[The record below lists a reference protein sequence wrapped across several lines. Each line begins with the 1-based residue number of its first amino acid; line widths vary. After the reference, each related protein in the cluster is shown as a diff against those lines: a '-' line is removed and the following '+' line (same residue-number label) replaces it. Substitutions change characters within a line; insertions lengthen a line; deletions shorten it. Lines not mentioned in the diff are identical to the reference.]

1 MHEYQVWGRC
11 WMYAN
16 KCFHVST
23 TSHNKMIHP
32 PVTVV
37 SNAIAKESEQ
47 TEAPEIEM
55 TKSTTIDNDRQEYR
69 CVSGSGAQV

>member
-1 MHEYQVWGRC
+1 
-11 WMYAN
+11 MYAN

-55 TKSTTIDNDRQEYR
+55 TKSTIDNDKQESR
-69 CVSGSGAQV
+69 CVSESGAQV